1 LATGQKGEKISMDL
15 LPTVDGFVIEIIK
28 PNAADLNDQEV
39 TTYKNKKGFWWL
51 IAQVRC
57 DSNTKVHFVQTELEL
72 QMT

>member
-1 LATGQKGEKISMDL
+1 LATGKKSEKISMDL

-28 PNAADLNDQEV
+28 PNAADLNGQEV